1 MPNIKSQVK
10 RVKTNE
16 KRRQFNASYKASMRT
31 AIKNVEVAIEN
42 KNVEAAKEAYNTA
55 NKKLD
60 KAVAK
65 GICHKNFA
73 ARQKSRL
80 SKKNQRF
87 RIIEYRHFVGVFYLL
102 NMIKKGSYLSQVRSF
117 FIIFF
122 SLA

>member
-31 AIKNVEVAIEN
+31 AIKIVEVAIEN
-42 KNVEAAKEAYNTA
+42 QNVEAAKEAYNTA

-80 SKKNQRF
+80 SKKINAL
-87 RIIEYRHFVGVFYLL
+87 G
-102 NMIKKGSYLSQVRSF
+102 
-117 FIIFF
+117 
-122 SLA
+122 

>member
-1 MPNIKSQVK
+1 MPNIKSQIK

-31 AIKNVEVAIEN
+31 AIKNVEVAVET

-65 GICHKNFA
+65 GLCHKNFA

-80 SKKNQRF
+80 SKKINAL
-87 RIIEYRHFVGVFYLL
+87 G
-102 NMIKKGSYLSQVRSF
+102 
-117 FIIFF
+117 
-122 SLA
+122 

>member
-1 MPNIKSQVK
+1 MPNIKSQIK

-31 AIKNVEVAIEN
+31 AIKNVEVAIET

-80 SKKNQRF
+80 SKKIN
-87 RIIEYRHFVGVFYLL
+87 
-102 NMIKKGSYLSQVRSF
+102 
-117 FIIFF
+117 
-122 SLA
+122 SLG

>member
-80 SKKNQRF
+80 SKKINGF
-87 RIIEYRHFVGVFYLL
+87 G
-102 NMIKKGSYLSQVRSF
+102 
-117 FIIFF
+117 
-122 SLA
+122 

>member
-1 MPNIKSQVK
+1 M
-10 RVKTNE
+10 KTNE

-80 SKKNQRF
+80 SKKNN
-87 RIIEYRHFVGVFYLL
+87 GL
-102 NMIKKGSYLSQVRSF
+102 G
-117 FIIFF
+117 
-122 SLA
+122 

>member
-1 MPNIKSQVK
+1 MEVNGMPNIKSQVK

-80 SKKNQRF
+80 SKKIN
-87 RIIEYRHFVGVFYLL
+87 GL
-102 NMIKKGSYLSQVRSF
+102 G
-117 FIIFF
+117 
-122 SLA
+122 

>member
-80 SKKNQRF
+80 SKN
-87 RIIEYRHFVGVFYLL
+87 INGL
-102 NMIKKGSYLSQVRSF
+102 G
-117 FIIFF
+117 
-122 SLA
+122 

>member
-55 NKKLD
+55 NKKLA

-80 SKKNQRF
+80 SKKIN
-87 RIIEYRHFVGVFYLL
+87 GL
-102 NMIKKGSYLSQVRSF
+102 G
-117 FIIFF
+117 
-122 SLA
+122 

>member
-10 RVKTNE
+10 CVKTNE

-80 SKKNQRF
+80 SKKIN
-87 RIIEYRHFVGVFYLL
+87 GL
-102 NMIKKGSYLSQVRSF
+102 G
-117 FIIFF
+117 
-122 SLA
+122 

>member
-1 MPNIKSQVK
+1 MPNIKSQIK

-31 AIKNVEVAIEN
+31 AIKNVEVAIET

-73 ARQKSRL
+73 ARQKS
-80 SKKNQRF
+80 Q
-87 RIIEYRHFVGVFYLL
+87 
-102 NMIKKGSYLSQVRSF
+102 IKKKINALG
-117 FIIFF
+117 
-122 SLA
+122 

>member
-65 GICHKNFA
+65 GICHKNYA

-80 SKKNQRF
+80 SKKIN
-87 RIIEYRHFVGVFYLL
+87 GL
-102 NMIKKGSYLSQVRSF
+102 G
-117 FIIFF
+117 
-122 SLA
+122 

>member
-1 MPNIKSQVK
+1 MPNIKSQIK

-31 AIKNVEVAIEN
+31 AIKNVEVAIET
-42 KNVEAAKEAYNTA
+42 KNVEAAKEACNTA

-80 SKKNQRF
+80 SKKINAL
-87 RIIEYRHFVGVFYLL
+87 G
-102 NMIKKGSYLSQVRSF
+102 
-117 FIIFF
+117 
-122 SLA
+122 

>member
-1 MPNIKSQVK
+1 MPNIKSQIK

-31 AIKNVEVAIEN
+31 AIKNVEVAVET

-80 SKKNQRF
+80 SKKINAL
-87 RIIEYRHFVGVFYLL
+87 G
-102 NMIKKGSYLSQVRSF
+102 
-117 FIIFF
+117 
-122 SLA
+122 

>member
-80 SKKNQRF
+80 T
-87 RIIEYRHFVGVFYLL
+87 V
-102 NMIKKGSYLSQVRSF
+102 
-117 FIIFF
+117 
-122 SLA
+122 

>member
-42 KNVEAAKEAYNTA
+42 KNVEPAKEAYNTA

-80 SKKNQRF
+80 SKKIN
-87 RIIEYRHFVGVFYLL
+87 GL
-102 NMIKKGSYLSQVRSF
+102 G
-117 FIIFF
+117 
-122 SLA
+122 

>member
-80 SKKNQRF
+80 SKK
-87 RIIEYRHFVGVFYLL
+87 ITALG
-102 NMIKKGSYLSQVRSF
+102 
-117 FIIFF
+117 
-122 SLA
+122 

>member
-10 RVKTNE
+10 R
-16 KRRQFNASYKASMRT
+16 RQFNASFKASMRT
-31 AIKNVEVAIEN
+31 AIKAVEVAVEN
-42 KNVEAAKEAYNTA
+42 KNIEAAKEAYNTA

-80 SKKNQRF
+80 SKKINAL
-87 RIIEYRHFVGVFYLL
+87 G
-102 NMIKKGSYLSQVRSF
+102 
-117 FIIFF
+117 
-122 SLA
+122 

>member
-10 RVKTNE
+10 SVKTNE

-80 SKKNQRF
+80 SKKIN
-87 RIIEYRHFVGVFYLL
+87 GL
-102 NMIKKGSYLSQVRSF
+102 G
-117 FIIFF
+117 
-122 SLA
+122 

>member
-55 NKKLD
+55 KKKLD

-80 SKKNQRF
+80 SKKIN
-87 RIIEYRHFVGVFYLL
+87 GL
-102 NMIKKGSYLSQVRSF
+102 G
-117 FIIFF
+117 
-122 SLA
+122 

>member
-42 KNVEAAKEAYNTA
+42 QNVEAAKEAYNTA

-80 SKKNQRF
+80 SKKINAL
-87 RIIEYRHFVGVFYLL
+87 G
-102 NMIKKGSYLSQVRSF
+102 
-117 FIIFF
+117 
-122 SLA
+122 

>member
-65 GICHKNFA
+65 GICHKNYA

-80 SKKNQRF
+80 SKKINAL
-87 RIIEYRHFVGVFYLL
+87 G
-102 NMIKKGSYLSQVRSF
+102 
-117 FIIFF
+117 
-122 SLA
+122 

>member
-1 MPNIKSQVK
+1 MLLTNKKS
-10 RVKTNE
+10 TLAN
-16 KRRQFNASYKASMRT
+16 NAQTSAMRT

-80 SKKNQRF
+80 SKKIN
-87 RIIEYRHFVGVFYLL
+87 GL
-102 NMIKKGSYLSQVRSF
+102 G
-117 FIIFF
+117 
-122 SLA
+122 

>member
-1 MPNIKSQVK
+1 MEVNGLPNIKSQVK

-80 SKKNQRF
+80 SKKIN
-87 RIIEYRHFVGVFYLL
+87 GL
-102 NMIKKGSYLSQVRSF
+102 G
-117 FIIFF
+117 
-122 SLA
+122 

>member
-1 MPNIKSQVK
+1 MEVNGMPNIKSQVK

-65 GICHKNFA
+65 GICHKNYA

-80 SKKNQRF
+80 SKKINAL
-87 RIIEYRHFVGVFYLL
+87 G
-102 NMIKKGSYLSQVRSF
+102 
-117 FIIFF
+117 
-122 SLA
+122 

>member
-80 SKKNQRF
+80 SKTINAL
-87 RIIEYRHFVGVFYLL
+87 G
-102 NMIKKGSYLSQVRSF
+102 
-117 FIIFF
+117 
-122 SLA
+122 

>member
-65 GICHKNFA
+65 GICHKNFT

-80 SKKNQRF
+80 SKKIN
-87 RIIEYRHFVGVFYLL
+87 GL
-102 NMIKKGSYLSQVRSF
+102 G
-117 FIIFF
+117 
-122 SLA
+122 

>member
-1 MPNIKSQVK
+1 MPTIKSQIK

-31 AIKNVEVAIEN
+31 AIKNVEVAIET

-80 SKKNQRF
+80 SKKINAL
-87 RIIEYRHFVGVFYLL
+87 G
-102 NMIKKGSYLSQVRSF
+102 
-117 FIIFF
+117 
-122 SLA
+122 